1 MSKMQTLWNSVFIK
15 PGNVWNQIIC
25 KILIFSTL
33 KVKCA
38 CGKGEKKN
46 LFWIGRDL
54 LNIGSFENC
63 QRVFVLADEI
73 STKTTF
79 LALGVTFILGIHHSK
94 SEQCKTERSCWSASA
109 TSCRALTILD
119 Y

>member
-15 PGNVWNQIIC
+15 PGNVWNQIIS
-25 KILIFSTL
+25 KILIFNTL
-33 KVKCA
+33 KVKCG

-46 LFWIGRDL
+46 LFCIGRDL
-54 LNIGSFENC
+54 LNI
-63 QRVFVLADEI
+63 VFVLADEI

-79 LALGVTFILGIHHSK
+79 LALGVTFIPGIHHSK
-94 SEQCKTERSCWSASA
+94 LEQCKTERSCWITSA